1 MTASLIGIAISIAV
15 SMIVSLLTSICLSRE
30 SAARYAGA
38 LGIAA
43 GFLAAYAYLEP
54 RNWVPTLHWQWL
66 PWLVACAAIMGPIAI
81 ASGVGTIERFVVVT
95 LFALAAAWFLVPTR
109 ASFAPMRMT
118 YVINFTLGVAVFWNL
133 LDRLLTRP
141 KSAAAVFSA
150 LAATAASG
158 SALVAFAFSIRIGFL
173 GAAGATGLAGGVL
186 AFLWKRDA
194 AIIRGLIGPACILL
208 AGELLTAEIN
218 DAINPPTI
226 ALIAMAPLMLWLFEA
241 GPLAKLK
248 GIAAW
253 SARAALVAL
262 PLAAAWGLSWSGIHV
277 GDSW

>member
-1 MTASLIGIAISIAV
+1 MAASFSGIAISIAV
-15 SMIVSLLTSICLSRE
+15 SVIVSLLTSVCFSRE

-54 RNWVPTLHWQWL
+54 RNLAPTLHWQWL

-95 LFALAAAWFLVPTR
+95 LFSLAAAWFLIPTR

-118 YVINFTLGVAVFWNL
+118 YVINFTLGMTVFWNL
-133 LDRLLTRP
+133 LDRLLARP
-141 KSAAAVFSA
+141 KSAAAVFVA
-150 LAATAASG
+150 LAATVASG
-158 SALVAFAFSIRIGFL
+158 SALVAFAFSIRIGVL
-173 GAAGATGLAGGVL
+173 GAAGAAGLAGGVL

-194 AIIRGLIGPACILL
+194 AIIRGLVGPACILL

-226 ALIAMAPLMLWLFEA
+226 ALIAIAPLMLWLFEA

-248 GIAAW
+248 GFTAW
-253 SARAALVAL
+253 ATKTALVAL
-262 PLAAAWGLSWSGIHV
+262 PLIAAWGLSWSGIHV

>member
-1 MTASLIGIAISIAV
+1 MADSLIGIAISIAV
-15 SMIVSLLTSICLSRE
+15 SMIVSLLTSVCFSRE
-30 SAARYAGA
+30 SASRYAGA
-38 LGIAA
+38 LGISA

-54 RNWVPTLHWQWL
+54 RNLSPTLHWQWL
-66 PWLVACAAIMGPIAI
+66 PWLVACAAIMGAIAI
-81 ASGVGTIERFVVVT
+81 ATGVGTIERLVFVT
-95 LFALAAAWFLVPTR
+95 LFSLAAAWFLVPTR

-118 YVINFTLGVAVFWNL
+118 YVINFTLGVTLFWNL

-141 KSAAAVFSA
+141 KNDGAVFIA
-150 LAATAASG
+150 LAATVASG
-158 SALVAFAFSIRIGFL
+158 SALVAFAFSTRIGFL

-186 AFLWKRDA
+186 AFLWKRDP

-226 ALIAMAPLMLWLFEA
+226 ALIAMAPLMLWLFEM

-248 GIAAW
+248 GTAAW
-253 SARAALVAL
+253 SAKATLVAL
-262 PLAAAWGLSWSGIHV
+262 PLVAAWGLSWSGIHV

>member
-1 MTASLIGIAISIAV
+1 MAASFIGITISIAV
-15 SMIVSLLTSICLSRE
+15 SVVVSLLTSVCFSRA

-54 RNWVPTLHWQWL
+54 RNLSPTLHWQWL

-81 ASGVGTIERFVVVT
+81 VTGVGTIERLVVVT
-95 LFALAAAWFLVPTR
+95 LFSLAAAWFLIPSR

-118 YVINFTLGVAVFWNL
+118 YVINFALGVAMFWNL

-141 KSAAAVFSA
+141 KSAATVFIA
-150 LAATAASG
+150 LAATVASS

-173 GAAGATGLAGGVL
+173 GAAGAAGLAGGVL
-186 AFLWKRDA
+186 AFLWTRDT

-226 ALIAMAPLMLWLFEA
+226 ALIAIAPLMLWLFEV

-253 SARAALVAL
+253 SAKAALVAL
-262 PLAAAWGLSWSGIHV
+262 PLVAAWGLSWSGIHV